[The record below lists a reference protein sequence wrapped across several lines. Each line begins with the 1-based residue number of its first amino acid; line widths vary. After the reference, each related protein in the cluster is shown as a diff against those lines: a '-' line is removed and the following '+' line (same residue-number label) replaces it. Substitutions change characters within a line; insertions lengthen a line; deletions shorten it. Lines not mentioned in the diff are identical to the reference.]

1 MPENCRSL
9 LVLTIGSTGKSAS
22 ARLPAGRW
30 WQAIGSSNP
39 AFGYEVW
46 VQWGSSTFLVELLP
60 QAQASK
66 ALVAFSDAFVYVQGN
81 PGDTVLIA
89 VSE

>member
-1 MPENCRSL
+1 MNDACRSL

-39 AFGYEVW
+39 AASYEVW
-46 VQWGSSTFLVELLP
+46 VQWGSSTFLAELLP
-60 QAQASK
+60 QAGASK
-66 ALVAFSDAFVYVQGN
+66 AYVAFSDAFVYVQGN
-81 PGDTVLIA
+81 PGDTVLVA